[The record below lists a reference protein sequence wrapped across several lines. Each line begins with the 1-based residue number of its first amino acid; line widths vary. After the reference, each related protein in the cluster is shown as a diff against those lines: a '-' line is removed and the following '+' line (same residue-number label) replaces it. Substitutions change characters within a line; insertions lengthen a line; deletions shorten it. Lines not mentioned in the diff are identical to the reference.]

1 MSVVHFLWCSSRGQT
16 GKREYARASR
26 REQVLPPLQLSG
38 TANFCIYDNDIMMQ
52 ITNEDISNLYSVM
65 KTEYK

>member
-1 MSVVHFLWCSSRGQT
+1 MSVAHFLWCSSRGQM

-26 REQVLPPLQLSG
+26 REKVLPPLQLSG
-38 TANFCIYDNDIMMQ
+38 TVVMQ